1 MANRQRAEARRKA
14 AEKAA
19 KSARREGAAA
29 SDTGATGM
37 SRSTMWTIIALLVVV
52 AVGGIVWASVGGSD
66 ETAGPDATTANSTDG
81 IGGLPDSQPAT
92 VTGDALPS
100 FESGGGA
107 DPAIG
112 LTAPVVDGLNFN
124 GEKITLDGKDGA
136 YMVVFLAHWCP
147 HCNAEVPRLLDW
159 KNSGAVPADLRVIGV
174 ATAVAKTQVN
184 YPPAKWFS
192 DKGWAWPVLVDES
205 AGEGTAGKVAKAFGA
220 TGWPYFV
227 IVGTDGKVKVR
238 VSGEIEVTELQKVVD
253 AALAS

>member
-19 KSARREGAAA
+19 KAARREGTA
-29 SDTGATGM
+29 SADSPSTGM
-37 SRSTMWTIIALLVVV
+37 SRSTMWTIMALLAVV
-52 AVGGIVWASVGGSD
+52 AVGGIVWASVGGGDD
-66 ETAGPDATTANSTDG
+66 EASGTDG
-81 IGGLPDSQPAT
+81 TSVTTDGLGGLPDTQPAT
-92 VTGDALPS
+92 VTGDSLPS

-107 DPAIG
+107 DPAVG
-112 LTAPVVDGLNFN
+112 MAAPVVDGLNFN

-174 ATAVAKTQVN
+174 ATAVAPTQVN
-184 YPPAKWFS
+184 YPPAQWFS
-192 DKGWAWPVLVDES
+192 NKGWSWPVMVDETT
-205 AGEGTAGKVAKAFGA
+205 GEGTAGKVAKAFGA

-238 VSGEIEVTELQKVVD
+238 VSGEIEAAELQKVVD
-253 AALAS
+253 TALAA